1 MASRGIKQQVGAL
14 PYRQIEEGKL
24 ELLLITSRD
33 TGRWLIPKGWPMAG
47 VKDCDAAAQEAWE
60 EAGVVGPVRQKPIGS
75 YRYDKLLPKKAIPCR
90 VTVFPLLV
98 EIFDYAWPE
107 FGERKRAW
115 FSPEE
120 AASLVLEKGLA
131 KILSGFSPKEGE
143 ADGDKWSPVS
153 ARGGKT
159 DTASSS

>member
-1 MASRGIKQQVGAL
+1 MRSKGIRQQVGAL
-14 PYRQIEEGKL
+14 PYRLIENDKL

-47 VKDCDAAAQEAWE
+47 VKDHDAAAQEAWE
-60 EAGVVGPVRQKPIGS
+60 EAGVVGPVRRKAIGS
-75 YRYDKLLPKKAIPCR
+75 YRYNKLLPKKAIPCR

-115 FSPEE
+115 FSPDE

-131 KILSGFSPKEGE
+131 KILSGFSPSEGE
-143 ADGDKWSPVS
+143 ADGDKWSLIV
-153 ARGGKT
+153 ARGDMTVRSGS
-159 DTASSS
+159 D